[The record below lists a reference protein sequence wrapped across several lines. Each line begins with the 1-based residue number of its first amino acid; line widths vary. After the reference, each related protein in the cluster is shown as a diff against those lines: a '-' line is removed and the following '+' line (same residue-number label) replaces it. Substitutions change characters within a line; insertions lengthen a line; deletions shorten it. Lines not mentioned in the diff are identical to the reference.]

1 MKVNKK
7 ADVSASLREKIVS
20 GKIGEYIPEKQSY
33 KTYREVV
40 VEYQDKLFE
49 FIRANEPLPLKWNET
64 WFEQNGYL
72 VKPDSPRGSL
82 EELDL
87 FRVSS
92 QTKRKFEGYRQTP
105 DFEPIE
111 GWGSNSKLK
120 SPFNLEKLEAH
131 HVRGLM
137 QESTFLQGLEI
148 EEATDLVNRMWK
160 SGRTKFGNT
169 LLNRIDL
176 QDKQHLN
183 AYSAKE
189 LAVLREAD
197 PDAVGIVFNKET
209 GKWEKQGWKK
219 INGKWRNPLYK
230 GTGIH
235 NILAEHGISDI
246 TGAPMFSPKT
256 MKGMKGKNLDQLFE
270 EWSGWYDYTDRTIEQ
285 ALIEAKTNPRN
296 FRGKIPEKA
305 KGRTFQELLK
315 AEREFTPNQV
325 MNIVDEAFPELSEEA
340 RLLIQA
346 DIFGPDPARE
356 PKIRNLLA
364 KPTPTLELSRQQQS
378 EVNEALRQALFVKET
393 KRTKIPEK
401 SRLLQTQMRALFGDR
416 ADAIAENL
424 NKPFKHIKRKAVNTA
439 KGFARP
445 LKSPVAKSV
454 AIVGG
459 TALTSALHSV
469 NVQAKEQDFE
479 DDPTLSNRLQLYSA
493 QGERK
498 LDEFGASTG
507 LFGKPVNL
515 ASWALTGFDLALEA
529 AENPEDVKAVGEALI
544 RPSTYTEVIPE
555 VSRNIWKNKE
565 ILARGLGIAAKD
577 FALEAV
583 DSTIKDA
590 TAIGEQMVEA
600 DKPSQQFYGRS
611 ALGSFF

>member
-7 ADVSASLREKIVS
+7 GDVSASLREKIVS
-20 GKIGEYIPEKQSY
+20 GKIGEYIPDKSSY
-33 KTYREVV
+33 KTYRELVL
-40 VEYQDKLFE
+40 EYRDKLFE
-49 FIRANEPLPLKWNET
+49 FIRANEPLPPKWNEI

-87 FRVSS
+87 YRVSS

-105 DFEPIE
+105 NFEPVE
-111 GWGSNSKLK
+111 GWGSNEKLK

-137 QESTFLQGLEI
+137 QESTFLQKLGI
-148 EEATDLVNRMWK
+148 EDATILVNRMWQ
-160 SGRTKFGNT
+160 SGRKKLGNT
-169 LLNRIDL
+169 SLNRIDL

-209 GKWEKQGWKK
+209 GKWEKRGWEK

-246 TGAPMFSPKT
+246 TGAPMFSPEFLKS
-256 MKGMKGKNLDQLFE
+256 MEGKSLDEMFE
-270 EWSGWYDYTDRTIEQ
+270 AWSGWYDYTDRTIEQ

-296 FRGKIPEKA
+296 FRGKIPVKA

-325 MNIVDEAFPELSEEA
+325 MNIVDEAFPELSEGA

-346 DIFGPDPARE
+346 DIFGPDPKRD

-364 KPTPTLELSRQQQS
+364 KPTPILELSRQEQTT
-378 EVNEALRQALFVKET
+378 VNEALRQALFVKET
-393 KRTKIPEK
+393 KLKKLPEK
-401 SRLLQTQMRALFGDR
+401 SRLLQKQLKALFGDR

-424 NKPFKHIKRKAVNTA
+424 NKPLNRIRQKAVNTA
-439 KGFARP
+439 TGFARP
-445 LKSPVAKSV
+445 LKKHKGVV
-454 AIVGG
+454 VGTG
-459 TALTSALHSV
+459 LAVTSALHHS
-469 NVQAKEQDFE
+469 NVQAKEKDFE
-479 DDPTLSNRLQLYSA
+479 ENPNWSNRLQLLSA
-493 QGERK
+493 HGERR
-498 LDEFGASTG
+498 LDEFGAVTG
-507 LFGKPVNL
+507 VFGKPVNL
-515 ASWALTGFDLALEA
+515 ASWVLTGLDLTLEA

-555 VSRNIWKNKE
+555 VGSHIWENKAS
-565 ILARGLGIAAKD
+565 IAKSLGVWGLDVGKSFVKD
-577 FALEAV
+577 TFDDLFL
-583 DSTIKDA
+583 DTSMK
-590 TAIGEQMVEA
+590 
-600 DKPSQQFYGRS
+600 Y
-611 ALGSFF
+611 